1 MDFQDNMFDVLNTL
15 PQEQKEQLQAIEV
28 EDKDLFK
35 EILLEMLRLSIMV
48 KTGNTH
54 AWEKWK
60 KEQEENLAS
69 FFRELEDAEKIDSLK
84 KRLSEM

>member
-15 PQEQKEQLQAIEV
+15 SQEQKEQLQAIET

-35 EILLEMLRLSIMV
+35 EILLEMLRLSIVV

-60 KEQEENLAS
+60 KGQEESLAS
-69 FFRELEDAEKIDSLK
+69 FFRELEDAEKIDSFK